1 VALTDDLKIT
11 TFAPTA
17 AGTSTITQTTGL
29 DMAGFSGVVYVVR
42 LGTPNATNTLK
53 AQQCDT
59 VGGTYADL
67 TATAVGSGTDGPLIL
82 DVARASKQ
90 FVKYVITRSGASTTI
105 DTLVAI
111 QYGARNRPVT
121 QEARTQVEKY
131 VGPVEGT
138 A

>member
-29 DMAGFSGVVYVVR
+29 DMAGFSGCVYVIR
-42 LGTPNATNTLK
+42 LGTPNATNSLK

-67 TATAVGSGTDGPLIL
+67 AATAVGSGTDSPLIL
-82 DVARASKQ
+82 DVARSSKQ
-90 FVKYVITRSGASTTI
+90 FLKYSITRTGASTTI
-105 DTLVAI
+105 DTVVAI
-111 QYGARNRPVT
+111 QYGARARPVT
-121 QEARTQVEKY
+121 QDARTQVEKY
-131 VGPVEGT
+131 IGPAEGT